1 MTTTY
6 NCVERCIQ
14 YIHDLPPHP
23 IISEF
28 QLTFP
33 TTHAAIIDS
42 FRSHVRNVRA
52 QQKSNASAGQE
63 PKVVAVIDSLVSVP
77 GVLLPWKEL
86 VQICREEG
94 IWSVVDAAHSIGQE
108 NDINLGEAKP
118 DFWISVSIKRTSLP
132 FAICYSYS
140 RSRMSLE
147 LP

>member
-1 MTTTY
+1 MSIVILWRATVTTTY
-6 NCVERCIQ
+6 NGVERCIQ

-33 TTHAAIIDS
+33 NTHAAIIS
-42 FRSHVRNVRA
+42 TFRAHVRKLCA
-52 QQKSNASAGQE
+52 HQKSNAQAGQDL
-63 PKVVAVIDSLVSVP
+63 KIVAVIDSLVSNP

-86 VQICREEG
+86 VQICKEEG

-118 DFWISVSIKRTSLP
+118 DFWISVSGNDQVSSCST
-132 FAICYSYS
+132 
-140 RSRMSLE
+140 
-147 LP
+147 